1 MHHPWQGDLLGK
13 ELDPKILTKY
23 TQSIL
28 KLKSSLQ
35 DGNVIWSADVMR
47 LTSSMKG
54 EELHLVLTDK
64 YLYRLEGSKFE
75 VKKKLP
81 PITFDKIGHISLFP
95 GPDQAA
101 VLHLDKS
108 GDFAFF
114 VPGERCIGEFIG
126 NYIVATK
133 KLNIQTPIDV
143 SAKISFNLDGK
154 MKELVLVESNVPK
167 PVFHKGEKNQVVLA
181 WSTIGKKT

>member
-1 MHHPWQGDLLGK
+1 M
-13 ELDPKILTKY
+13 
-23 TQSIL
+23 
-28 KLKSSLQ
+28 
-35 DGNVIWSADVMR
+35 
-47 LTSSMKG
+47 
-54 EELHLVLTDK
+54 HLVLTDK

-75 VKKKLP
+75 VKKKTP

-95 GPDQAA
+95 GPDQAV
-101 VLHLDKS
+101 VLHLDKA

-114 VPGERCIGEFIG
+114 IPGERCIGEFIG

-181 WSTIGKKT
+181 WSTIEHKT